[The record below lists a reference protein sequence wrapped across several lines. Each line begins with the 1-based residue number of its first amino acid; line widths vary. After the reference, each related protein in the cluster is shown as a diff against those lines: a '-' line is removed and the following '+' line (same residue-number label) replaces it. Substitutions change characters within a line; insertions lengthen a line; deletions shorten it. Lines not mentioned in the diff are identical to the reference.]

1 MRAAELV
8 PAAGSATQGGSAVW
22 LRWSGTALAASAWF
36 SAALFGIYIIF
47 FYAGAIAVGT
57 PADWNEVLPGLFA
70 PETPAA
76 TAGIAAHFAAGAIL
90 LLLGP
95 VQLVGRIR
103 RAAPAL
109 HHWIGRLYVA
119 SALIA
124 GLGGLAFILVRGT
137 VGGTVM
143 DLGFGL
149 YGALVV
155 AAAVETLRHA
165 RARRLERH
173 RAWAIRLFALAIGSW
188 LYRLEYGL
196 WFVATGA
203 AGHTADFRGGFDLVM
218 DFAFYLPNLLVAE
231 LFIRA
236 RAAPG
241 RPLLQTVSALLLT
254 AATAVIALATWEF
267 ARLAWLPGIAFRV
280 TG

>member
-1 MRAAELV
+1 MALAAGPANAA
-8 PAAGSATQGGSAVW
+8 PAAAW
-22 LRWSGTALAASAWF
+22 LRWSGTALAATAWF
-36 SAALFGIYIIF
+36 SAALFGVYIAF

-70 PETPAA
+70 PEAPAA

-95 VQLVGRIR
+95 VQLVGWVR
-103 RAAPAL
+103 RAAPAF
-109 HHWIGRLYVA
+109 HRWIGRLYVA
-119 SALIA
+119 SALVA
-124 GLGGLAFILVRGT
+124 GLGGLAFILAKGT
-137 VGGTVM
+137 IGGTAM
-143 DLGFGL
+143 DVGFSL

-155 AAAVETLRHA
+155 AAAVETFRHA
-165 RARRLERH
+165 RSRRLERH

-196 WFVATGA
+196 WFVATGG

-218 DFAFYLPNLLVAE
+218 NFAFYLPNLLVAE

-241 RPLLQTVSALLLT
+241 RPSLQAGSALLLT

-280 TG
+280 AG